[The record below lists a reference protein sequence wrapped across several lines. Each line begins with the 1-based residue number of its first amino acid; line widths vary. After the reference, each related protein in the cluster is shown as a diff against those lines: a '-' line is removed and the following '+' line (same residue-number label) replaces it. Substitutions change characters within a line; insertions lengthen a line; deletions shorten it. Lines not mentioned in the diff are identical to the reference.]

1 VDEALSVKLRALGA
15 TGLLVSPLGLGT
27 VKLGR
32 REGLRYPRPF
42 EIPDDREARRL
53 LQTARACGIN
63 LLDTAPA
70 YGSSEERLGR
80 LLCGVR
86 SDWVVCTKTGEE
98 FDGGVSR
105 FDFSAS
111 HTRASVERS
120 LHRLGTDYL
129 DIVLVH
135 SDGGDLRILEECEAL
150 DELARL
156 KREGLVRAIGVSTK
170 TVAGGIAAA
179 RRCDVLMVSYN
190 LWHQA
195 ERAVLDAC
203 AENGTGVLIKKALA
217 SGRLCSDDAGLL
229 QQSFDLVYAHPAV
242 SSVITGTTD
251 TVHLLQNVAA
261 AERAMDPCRDG

>member
-1 VDEALSVKLRALGA
+1 MKLRALGA
-15 TGLLVSPLGLGT
+15 TGLPVSPLGLGT

-32 REGLRYPRPF
+32 REGLGYPRRF
-42 EIPDDREARRL
+42 EIPDDRKAASL
-53 LQTARACGIN
+53 LAAARACGIN

-80 LLCGVR
+80 LLRGTR
-86 SDWVVCTKTGEE
+86 KDWVICTKTGEE
-98 FDGGVSR
+98 FDDGVSR

-120 LHRLGTDYL
+120 LRRLETDYL

-135 SDGGDLRILEECEAL
+135 SDGEDLRILVETDAL
-150 DELARL
+150 GELERL
-156 KREGLVRAIGVSTK
+156 KQQGLVRAFGVSTK

-179 RRCDVLMVSYN
+179 ARCDVLMVTYN
-190 LWHQA
+190 LRHQS

-203 AENGTGVLIKKALA
+203 TEKGTGVLIKKALA
-217 SGRLCSDDAGLL
+217 GGRLCSDDGLL

-242 SSVITGTTD
+242 SSVVCGTIDRT
-251 TVHLLQNVAA
+251 HLLQNVAA
-261 AERAMDPCRDG
+261 AERALGHCDDG